1 MSDRTTTEPASD
13 SLPQPSHDAQPEP
26 ASGHSVERPEPRAR
40 NPVRR
45 LTFVV
50 VAVGVLIFAYTM
62 IADRLTPYTAQATVQ
77 AYLVRILPEA
87 TGKVI
92 ELGVTDNQIVEAGS
106 ILFRIDPA
114 QYQIATERAMAQLE
128 AAGQSVGASTAGIG
142 SAEANLARAIAERE
156 NISEQTARIF
166 QLVEKGIYAQAR
178 GDQATAALATS
189 DAAVRQAQAELE
201 EAREGLGPQ
210 GADNPAIRE
219 ATATLRQAELDLAR
233 TTIFAP
239 SDGAVTALQLALG
252 QVVGPQQPAMTYIDA
267 REIWIDAAFR
277 ENSLENIEPGDPVEI
292 VLDIRPGRIFM
303 GRVVSIG
310 FGVSVGEVD
319 PQTGL
324 PVIRNPSG
332 WLRDPQRMSVRI
344 VFDPDERPR
353 GLRFG
358 SQANV
363 TIYTGEN
370 GIVNGIGR
378 IWMRLIALFTY
389 VS

>member
-1 MSDRTTTEPASD
+1 MSDTEHQTSNQSSSD
-13 SLPQPSHDAQPEP
+13 LTAERRPEP
-26 ASGHSVERPEPRAR
+26 AEPERQPAR
-40 NPVRR
+40 NPVRH
-45 LTFVV
+45 LTFIVI
-50 VAVGVLIFAYTM
+50 AIGLAIFAYM
-62 IADRLTPYTAQATVQ
+62 IVADRLTPYTAQATVQ
-77 AYLVRILPEA
+77 AYLVRVLPEVS
-87 TGKVI
+87 GKIVEI
-92 ELGVTDNQIVEAGS
+92 GVTNNQIVEAGS
-106 ILFRIDPA
+106 VLLRIDPA
-114 QYQIATERAMAQLE
+114 QYQIATERAAAQLE

-142 SAEANLARAIAERE
+142 SGEANLARAMAERE
-156 NISEQTARIF
+156 NIREQTARIF

-201 EAREGLGPQ
+201 EARESLGPQ

-239 SDGAVTALQLALG
+239 SDGAVTALQLTLG
-252 QVVGPQQPAMTYIDA
+252 QVVGPQQPAMTYIDT
-267 REIWIDAAFR
+267 REIWIDAAYR
-277 ENSLENIEPGDPVEI
+277 ENSLEHIEPGDPVEI
-292 VLDIRPGRIFM
+292 VLDIRPGRIFT
-303 GRVVSIG
+303 GHVESIG
-310 FGVSVGEVD
+310 FGVSVGEID

-344 VFDPDERPR
+344 EFDSEQLPR
-353 GLRFG
+353 GIRFG

-363 TIYTGEN
+363 MVFTGEN
-370 GIVNGIGR
+370 GLVNAIGKL
-378 IWMRLIALFTY
+378 WMRLIALFTY

>member
-1 MSDRTTTEPASD
+1 MSDTEQATETKAVEAPQTAAPA
-13 SLPQPSHDAQPEP
+13 
-26 ASGHSVERPEPRAR
+26 RPR

-45 LTFVV
+45 IVLMVS
-50 VAVGVLIFAYTM
+50 AVGVAIFAYTL

-77 AYLVRILPEA
+77 AYLVRILPEVSGNIVEIGIA
-87 TGKVI
+87 
-92 ELGVTDNQIVEAGS
+92 DNQIVEAGS
-106 ILFRIDPA
+106 MLFRIDPA
-114 QYQIATERAMAQLE
+114 RYEIAAESAAAKLE
-128 AAGQSVGASTAGIG
+128 AAGQSVGSSTAGVAA
-142 SAEANLARAIAERE
+142 AEANLARATAERE
-156 NISEQTARIF
+156 NVREQTSRIF

-178 GDQATAALATS
+178 GDQATGALNSAEAS
-189 DAAVRQAQAELE
+189 VRQAEAELL
-201 EAREGLGPQ
+201 EAREDLGPQ

-219 ATATLRQAELDLAR
+219 ATAALRQAELDLAK
-233 TTIFAP
+233 TIVFAP
-239 SDGAVTALQLALG
+239 SDGAVTALQLSPG
-252 QVVGPQQPAMTYIDA
+252 QVVGPSQPAMTYIDG

-292 VLDIRPGRIFM
+292 VLDIRPGRVFD

-310 FGVSVGEVD
+310 FGVSAGEVD

-332 WLRDPQRMSVRI
+332 WLREPQRMSVRVEFI
-344 VFDPDERPR
+344 EEGRPR

-363 TIYTGEN
+363 MIYTGDHGVAN
-370 GIVNGIGR
+370 LIGR
-378 IWMRLIALFTY
+378 LWMRLIAVMTY